1 MSTMWQP
8 MRSGSCHIARINLHR
23 WSAWCCLTSCSCCL
37 RPNLVCAICMQHQ
50 LAYQG
55 ALFRCCCMF
64 DSAHLHNMHP
74 PCIEQH
80 AYLRIV
86 CLLCMRDRG
95 HYERSTSTWR
105 VPVCPPAALHT
116 RSAARTIVVH
126 SSLFGYSNQT
136 LGRCPVDSAA
146 TPLQVQGAALQKG
159 HPDTLIPVPRP
170 WKHVLSTCWQH
181 LRAALQT
188 HRSP

>member
-1 MSTMWQP
+1 M
-8 MRSGSCHIARINLHR
+8 
-23 WSAWCCLTSCSCCL
+23 
-37 RPNLVCAICMQHQ
+37 RPNLVRAICMQHQ
-50 LAYQG
+50 MWHIKASEHNSL
-55 ALFRCCCMF
+55 RCCLV
-64 DSAHLHNMHP
+64 DSAHLHTIHP
-74 PCIEQH
+74 TCIEQH

-86 CLLCMRDRG
+86 YLLCMRDRG

-136 LGRCPVDSAA
+136 LGRCPVDSA

-170 WKHVLSTCWQH
+170 WKDVLSTC
-181 LRAALQT
+181 
-188 HRSP
+188 